1 MSAAVAQTIAFGNGG
16 FNLGNINA
24 PGTEKLDVLEQN
36 GRFQLFNEDGTPI
49 VGLGLQG
56 SQGKDRLSIL
66 DENPNS
72 SSLSKGGSDNNLAV
86 ERLTANLLGGN
97 DKLIIRGSTRKTEIN
112 MGNGNDKFRSIGR
125 FQRSTFAG
133 GEGENIARVKGNVK
147 GNISRKSDFDFGDN
161 DDLLVF
167 GGNVKRLDIDL
178 KGGADEARFGGDVSK
193 TTLNL
198 GKDGDTDV
206 VRLSDKAEFSG
217 FRIKGAD
224 ENDVLFIGSSEY
236 QYDGGRTWSNID
248 NPDDTVKF

>member
-1 MSAAVAQTIAFGNGG
+1 MPAQTIAFGNGG
-16 FNLGNINA
+16 FNLGNINK
-24 PGTEKLDVLEQN
+24 PGTQKLDVLEQN
-36 GRFQLFNEDGTPI
+36 NGFQLFNEDGTPI

-56 SQGKDRLSIL
+56 SQNRDNLQIL
-66 DENPNS
+66 NNNPNARTRS
-72 SSLSKGGSDNNLAV
+72 GNGSRDELAV
-86 ERLTANLLGGN
+86 NRLTANLDGGGDRLVIRGGTRNSEINLQGGN
-97 DKLIIRGSTRKTEIN
+97 DR
-112 MGNGNDKFRSIGR
+112 FRADGK
-125 FQRSTFAG
+125 FQRSSLSG
-133 GEGENIARVKGNVK
+133 GEGRNAARIKGNGV
-147 GNISRKSDFDFGDN
+147 GNAARKSDFDFGDN

-178 KGGADEARFGGDVSK
+178 KGGADEARFGGDVAK
-193 TTLNL
+193 TKLNL

-206 VRLSDKAEFSG
+206 VKLSDKAEFSG